1 MDLTPSQPVTP
12 GDEPPGEP
20 YAQNVEAAPAADSG
34 SRPQSSPRAR
44 SRSHPRAHRQP
55 RQAEP
60 SPHDEGTASR
70 SSKEIGG
77 KKFRVGTED
86 DYVPFRS
93 RTKRRRRRMIMAG
106 AAGLVLVGAGAY
118 GVGSLI
124 GAPSQASAAGSC
136 SAKANDAAAADAALA
151 DAQTVT
157 VSVAGQLPA
166 AAQIKLNVYN
176 STNRRGLAAAAATVL
191 KQRGFAVGK
200 VTNDPLKANLTGAAE
215 VRGASAN
222 ALAMRVVAAEVIGS
236 ALRADGRT
244 DGTVDLVLGAGFTA
258 LASPDQVS
266 ATLKQAQQAAHA
278 PQSQVTPPK
287 TASKCS

>member
-12 GDEPPGEP
+12 GDEPPAEP
-20 YAQNVEAAPAADSG
+20 YAQDVGVEAASAAG
-34 SRPQSSPRAR
+34 SDAPPQPTPHTR
-44 SRSHPRAHRQP
+44 SRSRSRSRRHPQQP
-55 RQAEP
+55 EP
-60 SPHDEGTASR
+60 SAHDEGTASR

-77 KKFRVGTED
+77 KKFRVGAED

-106 AAGLVLVGAGAY
+106 AAGLVLIGAGAY
-118 GVGSLI
+118 GIGSLI

-136 SAKANDAAAADAALA
+136 SAKANDAAAANAAVA
-151 DAQTVT
+151 DLQTVT
-157 VSVAGQLPA
+157 VAGQLPA

-176 STNRRGLAAAAATVL
+176 STNRRGLAASTATVL
-191 KQRGFAVGK
+191 KQRGFAIGK
-200 VTNDPLKANLTGAAE
+200 VTNDPLKANLTVAAE

-236 ALRADGRT
+236 ELRADGRA

-266 ATLKQAQQAAHA
+266 AALKQAQQAAHA
-278 PQSQVTPPK
+278 PQAQAAPPK
-287 TASKCS
+287 AASKCS